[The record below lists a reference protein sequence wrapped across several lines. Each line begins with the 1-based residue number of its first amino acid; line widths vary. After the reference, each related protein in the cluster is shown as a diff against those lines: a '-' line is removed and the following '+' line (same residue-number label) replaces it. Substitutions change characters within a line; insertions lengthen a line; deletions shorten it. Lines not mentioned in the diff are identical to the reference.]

1 MSFKFATLVGCS
13 AVALAGAAFAQA
25 EAQWSEAPSVA
36 EMAALYPAKAKAA
49 GVGGAVDLTCDVRDG
64 RPHDCAVLKETPS
77 GYGFGFAARKA
88 GELMRVGDPG
98 LNGKEVRI
106 PVTFDP
112 SVLKGDVV
120 VTKPVWAAMPDAA
133 DFQLT
138 FPKTENGVNNVR
150 VVLACT
156 VAQGGALSDCS
167 VAQEEP
173 AGQGYGAG
181 ALALAPK
188 FRVGPWSQDGQ
199 PTVGGKLRLPIRY
212 ALTPAKPDATKP

>member
-1 MSFKFATLVGCS
+1 M
-13 AVALAGAAFAQA
+13 AVAGAASAQA
-25 EAQWSEAPSVA
+25 QATWAEAPSVA
-36 EMAALYPAKAKAA
+36 DVAALYPAKAKAA
-49 GVGGAVDLTCDVRDG
+49 GVGGTVNLTCDVRDG
-64 RPHDCAVLKETPS
+64 RPRDCAALSETPA
-77 GYGFGFAARKA
+77 GYGFAFAARKA
-88 GELMRVGDPG
+88 AELMKVGDPS
-98 LNGKEVRI
+98 LNSKEVRI

-120 VTKPVWAAMPDAA
+120 VTKPVWTEMPSAV

-138 FPKTENGVNNVR
+138 FPKTENGVNSVR

-156 VAQGGALSDCS
+156 VGQGGVLADCA

-212 ALTPAKPDATKP
+212 ALTPVKPDAAKP

>member
-1 MSFKFATLVGCS
+1 MSFKFAAMTGWG
-13 AVALAGAAFAQA
+13 AVALAGAAFAQM
-25 EAQWSEAPSVA
+25 EAQWAEAPSVA
-36 EMAALYPAKAKAA
+36 EMAALFPAKAKAA
-49 GVGGAVDLTCDVRDG
+49 GVGGTVDLTCDVRDG

-77 GYGFGFAARKA
+77 GYGFGFAARKV
-88 GELMRVGDPG
+88 GERMRVGDPS

-112 SVLKGDVV
+112 LVLNGDVV
-120 VTKPVWAAMPDAA
+120 VTKPVWAAMPSAV

-156 VAQGGALSDCS
+156 VAQGGALSDCA

-173 AGQGYGAG
+173 AGQGYGPG

-199 PTVGGKLRLPIRY
+199 PTVGGKIRLPIRY
-212 ALTPAKPDATKP
+212 QLTQAAAKP